1 MTTADFITIVLVGA
15 LTLAAP
21 VVIAGVGEV
30 ILERT
35 GGFNVGIEGMMLLGA
50 IAAVLVGREFGA
62 FAGLGAGLIVGAIA
76 GLVFGAATVV
86 GGGDVIIVGI
96 AVGLIGAGLSIFFFQ
111 WLAPGGT
118 ASTAVDLLP
127 VLPVGPV
134 EQIPILGPVL
144 AGTSV
149 VLPIAIVISIAAW
162 WALRHTRAGLR
173 LSAVGFDPE
182 LATSRGIAVRGYRVG
197 ASVIAGALAGLG
209 GAAVPLGTIG
219 AFSPGMTGGAGFI
232 ALAIVIIARHNPL
245 WLFAGALL
253 FSSFS
258 SVALLAQTGGFD
270 VPLELF
276 QALPYLVTLL
286 LLSIISRRLLVRA
299 WRWRGDLR
307 DDTPQLSPPSSA
319 ASQTA
324 DLPAPP
330 SRSGAS

>member
-1 MTTADFITIVLVGA
+1 MTSADFITIVLVGA

-50 IAAVLVGREFGA
+50 IAAVLVGRDLGP
-62 FAGLGAGLIVGAIA
+62 FAGLIA
-76 GLVFGAATVV
+76 GLVVGSLVGLLFGAATVL

-96 AVGLIGAGLSIFFFQ
+96 AIGLIGAGLSIFFFQ

-127 VLPVGPV
+127 TVPVGPLEAV
-134 EQIPILGPVL
+134 PVIGPVL

-149 VLPIAIVISIAAW
+149 VLPLAIVISVVAW
-162 WALRHTRAGLR
+162 WGLRHTRVGLR
-173 LSAVGFDPE
+173 LSSVGFDPA
-182 LATSRGIAVRGYRVG
+182 LAASRGINVRGYRIG
-197 ASVIAGALAGLG
+197 ASVVAGALAGLA
-209 GAAVPLGTIG
+209 GATVPLGTIG

-258 SVALLAQTGGFD
+258 SVALLAQTQGFD
-270 VPLELF
+270 APLELF
-276 QALPYLVTLL
+276 QALPYLVTLV
-286 LLSIISRRLLVRA
+286 LLSVISRRLLVRA
-299 WRWRGDLR
+299 RRWRGDV
-307 DDTPQLSPPSSA
+307 DDES
-319 ASQTA
+319 
-324 DLPAPP
+324 LPASLSTSAP
-330 SRSGAS
+330 SPTAPSERGAS